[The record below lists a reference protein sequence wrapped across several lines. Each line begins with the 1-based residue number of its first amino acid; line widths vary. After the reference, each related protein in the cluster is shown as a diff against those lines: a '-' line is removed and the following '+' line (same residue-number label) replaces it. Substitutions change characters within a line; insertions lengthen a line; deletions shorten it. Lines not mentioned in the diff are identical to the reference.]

1 MLIGAGGVIG
11 AAGVAS
17 AGGPDVY
24 YYTSGWSATPSPA
37 GYQTWDNHLYG
48 YGSPVVVAQ
57 GGTATTIS
65 MHLGSNSG
73 SLTFKIALYDN
84 SGNLLASG
92 TTGSIS
98 SGSQAWRNIT
108 VNVAISAGTYWVY
121 CSSSTIQGMRSYL
134 SDNGADAF
142 TDAYA
147 TFPTDPRPT
156 TTPMDGYLYGARI
169 YVD

>member
-1 MLIGAGGVIG
+1 MLGHAGVIG
-11 AAGVAS
+11 ASGVAA

-24 YYTSGWSATPSPA
+24 YYTSGWSATPSID

-48 YGSPVVVAQ
+48 YGSPVVIAQ
-57 GGTATTIS
+57 AGTATTIS
-65 MHLGSNSG
+65 MHVGSSSG
-73 SLTFKIALYDN
+73 NLTYKLALYDN
-84 SGNLLASG
+84 SGNLLGSG
-92 TTGSIS
+92 TTGTIS

-108 VNVAISAGTYWVY
+108 VNVPVSAGTYWVY
-121 CSSSTIQGMRSYL
+121 CSSSTSQGMRSYI
-134 SDNGADAF
+134 SDNGADGV

-147 TFPTDPRPT
+147 TFPTDPLGS